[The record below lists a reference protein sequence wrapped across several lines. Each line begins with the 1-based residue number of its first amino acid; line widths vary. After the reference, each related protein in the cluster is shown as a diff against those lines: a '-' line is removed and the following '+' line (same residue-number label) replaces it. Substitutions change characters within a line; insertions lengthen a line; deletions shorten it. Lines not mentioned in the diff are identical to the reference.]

1 MARRNLD
8 CLSLVRTLMACA
20 ALALANVV
28 PTAIAQTPSP
38 EPGLPMWVVRDADS
52 TIYITGTIHMLRDDM
67 HWRSAKLDAALAEAG
82 ELWLEVAEVS
92 DPAALAA
99 KLQSLLPTY
108 AANDG
113 PPLSLLLTEDE
124 NAELAAA
131 LRNAG
136 ATEDIIASLDKYQP
150 WLAIYS
156 LGRDQTSGMGEYKAD
171 NGIDVSLAQI
181 ARGRGIPVKGM
192 EDVEVQVA
200 LMANASIDEQL
211 ARLRA
216 VLSGRSANNAQGKRI
231 ADLAFGSWIR
241 GEVHLAEAMMVFMQ
255 IGSSAT
261 GVSTDPMFKNRN
273 EAWAGV
279 VEEMLQGSGVS
290 FIAVGAGHLVGA
302 DSLQSRLKLRGI
314 KAERY

>member
-1 MARRNLD
+1 MSASTISRLRAA
-8 CLSLVRTLMACA
+8 CVSAACA
-20 ALALANVV
+20 LGMAGA
-28 PTAIAQTPSP
+28 TAPAAAQPAP

-92 DPAALAA
+92 DPDALAA

-113 PPLSLLLTEDE
+113 PPLSALLTDQE
-124 NAELAAA
+124 NTDLAAA
-131 LRNAG
+131 LKAAG
-136 ATEDIIASLDKYQP
+136 APEEIVASLDRYQP

-156 LGRDQTSGMGEYKAD
+156 LGRDRTSGMGDYKTD

-181 ARGRGIPVKGM
+181 ARERGIPVKGM

-200 LMANASIDEQL
+200 LMATASVDQQL
-211 ARLRA
+211 ARLREI
-216 VLSGRSANNAQGKRI
+216 LSGRSTNNVQGKRL

-279 VEEMLQGSGVS
+279 IEDMLKGSGVS

-302 DSLQSRLKLRGI
+302 DSLQARLKLRGI
-314 KAERY
+314 SAERY